1 MRAHT
6 GAMTD
11 VVRRRAAEAMRRTP
25 RAGFLPPEEVAHAG
39 HDGPLPIGA
48 GQTSSQPRTVL
59 DMLELLDVRP
69 GQRVLDVGAG
79 SGWTT
84 AILADLVGP
93 RGSVIGVER
102 VADLAQS
109 AATAVGATGRT
120 WADVR
125 PADPAVL
132 GLPAQAP
139 YDRVLVSAMADRLPH
154 SLLDQL
160 TSDGVLVV
168 PVAGRMLRVT
178 RSGDEV
184 VAEEHGW
191 YRFVPLVVDDEA
203 W

>member
-1 MRAHT
+1 
-6 GAMTD
+6 
-11 VVRRRAAEAMRRTP
+11 
-25 RAGFLPPEEVAHAG
+25 
-39 HDGPLPIGA
+39 
-48 GQTSSQPRTVL
+48 
-59 DMLELLDVRP
+59 MLELLDVRP

-93 RGSVIGVER
+93 QGSVIGVER
-102 VADLAQS
+102 VPELAQR
-109 AATAVGATGRT
+109 AATAVAGTRRT
-120 WADVR
+120 WAGVR

-132 GLPAQAP
+132 GLPDQAP

-160 TSDGVLVV
+160 TPDGVLVV

-178 RSGDEV
+178 CSGDEAV
-184 VAEEHGW
+184 TEEHGW